1 MTVITSSIEAL
12 ATLSATFLKTQDA
25 CSFDRFLDKLDQ
37 SGGGLSY
44 QAGGPLAG
52 SFDMRQ
58 SMSTLRDF
66 RAINT
71 GGTEYSGGPL
81 SGSLP
86 PLAITSAL
94 RNFMHHANVGV
105 SSRSSVG
112 TATCA
117 NYSDRTSL
125 LPSSPS
131 LTVDL
136 TGIKTA
142 KQTRLNVKEPEP
154 PHF

>member
-1 MTVITSSIEAL
+1 MTVITGSIEAR

-25 CSFDRFLDKLDQ
+25 CSFDRFLDKIDQ
-37 SGGGLSY
+37 SSGGLSC
-44 QAGGPLAG
+44 QAGGPLSG

-71 GGTEYSGGPL
+71 GGTEYFGGPL

-86 PLAITSAL
+86 PLAITSTL

-105 SSRSSVG
+105 SSHSSVG

-117 NYSDRTSL
+117 SYGDQTSL
-125 LPSSPS
+125 SRSRQSS
-131 LTVDL
+131 TIDL
-136 TGIKTA
+136 TGTKSA
-142 KQTRLNVKEPEP
+142 KLTRLEVKEAEP
-154 PHF
+154 PFS